1 MTILNGETLGRRI
14 ARLRLQHAMTQERL
28 ANIVNV
34 SAQAVSKWENDLSY
48 PDIMLLPVLAETF
61 DVTVDELLGI
71 QKAAAP
77 TEQVPVDEPAAS
89 AVPDTEPI
97 PTTPEP
103 VPSAAPDA
111 EPIPMVAQPASEPEV
126 GPAQMP
132 QAEPENDPQP
142 TLNETASRIR
152 LHVIRKGR
160 EAVNLALPLA
170 AARIAANVLSYV
182 PDRLIEGVDLASL
195 AKSAEHAGTG
205 TLIDVDDGADHVTI
219 TLE

>member
-1 MTILNGETLGRRI
+1 MTILNVETLGRRI

-61 DVTVDELLGI
+61 GVTVDELLGI

-89 AVPDTEPI
+89 VVPDTEPI
-97 PTTPEP
+97 PTPEP
-103 VPSAAPDA
+103 ASSAAPDA
-111 EPIPMVAQPASEPEV
+111 EPIPMAAESAPEPEV
-126 GPAQMP
+126 EPAQMP
-132 QAEPENDPQP
+132 QVEPENDPQP

-182 PDRLIEGVDLASL
+182 PDRIIEGVDLASL

>member
-61 DVTVDELLGI
+61 GVTVDELLGI

-89 AVPDTEPI
+89 VVPDTEPI
-97 PTTPEP
+97 PTPEP
-103 VPSAAPDA
+103 ASSAAPDA
-111 EPIPMVAQPASEPEV
+111 EPIPMAAESAPEPEV
-126 GPAQMP
+126 EPAQMP
-132 QAEPENDPQP
+132 QVEPENDPQP

-160 EAVNLALPLA
+160 DAVNLALPLA

-182 PDRLIEGVDLASL
+182 PDRIIEGVDLASL

>member
-61 DVTVDELLGI
+61 GVTVDELLGI

-89 AVPDTEPI
+89 LVPDTEPI
-97 PTTPEP
+97 PTPEP
-103 VPSAAPDA
+103 ASSVASNA
-111 EPIPMVAQPASEPEV
+111 EPIPMAAESAPEPEV
-126 GPAQMP
+126 EPAQMH
-132 QAEPENDPQP
+132 QVEPENDPQP

-182 PDRLIEGVDLASL
+182 PDRIIEGVDLASL

>member
-61 DVTVDELLGI
+61 GVTVDELLGI

-89 AVPDTEPI
+89 VVPDTEPI
-97 PTTPEP
+97 PTPEP
-103 VPSAAPDA
+103 ASSAAPDA
-111 EPIPMVAQPASEPEV
+111 EPIPMAAESAPEPEV
-126 GPAQMP
+126 EPAQMP
-132 QAEPENDPQP
+132 QVEPENDPQP

-182 PDRLIEGVDLASL
+182 PDRIIEGVDLASL

>member
-61 DVTVDELLGI
+61 GVTVDELLGI

-89 AVPDTEPI
+89 VVPDTEPI
-97 PTTPEP
+97 PTPEP
-103 VPSAAPDA
+103 DSSVESNA
-111 EPIPMVAQPASEPEV
+111 EPIPMAAESAPESEVEH
-126 GPAQMP
+126 AQMP
-132 QAEPENDPQP
+132 QVEPENDPQP

>member
-61 DVTVDELLGI
+61 GVTVDELLGI

-89 AVPDTEPI
+89 LVPDTEPI
-97 PTTPEP
+97 PTPEP
-103 VPSAAPDA
+103 ASSVASNA
-111 EPIPMVAQPASEPEV
+111 EPIPMAAESAPEPEV
-126 GPAQMP
+126 EPAQMP
-132 QAEPENDPQP
+132 QVEPENDPQP

-182 PDRLIEGVDLASL
+182 PDRIIEGVDLASL

>member
-61 DVTVDELLGI
+61 GVTVDELLGI

-97 PTTPEP
+97 PTPEP
-103 VPSAAPDA
+103 ASSVAPDA
-111 EPIPMVAQPASEPEV
+111 EPIPMAAEFAPEPEV
-126 GPAQMP
+126 EPAQMP
-132 QAEPENDPQP
+132 QVEPENDPQA
-142 TLNETASRIR
+142 TLNETVSRIR

-182 PDRLIEGVDLASL
+182 PDRIIEGVDLASL

>member
-1 MTILNGETLGRRI
+1 MTILNGETIGRRI

-61 DVTVDELLGI
+61 GVTVDELLGI
-71 QKAAAP
+71 QKAAVP

-89 AVPDTEPI
+89 VVPDTEPI
-97 PTTPEP
+97 PTPEP
-103 VPSAAPDA
+103 ASSVASNA
-111 EPIPMVAQPASEPEV
+111 EPIPMAAESAPEPEV
-126 GPAQMP
+126 EPAQMP
-132 QAEPENDPQP
+132 QVEPENDPQP

-182 PDRLIEGVDLASL
+182 PDRIIEGVDLASL

>member
-1 MTILNGETLGRRI
+1 MTILNGETIGRRI

-34 SAQAVSKWENDLSY
+34 SAQAGSKWENDLSY

-61 DVTVDELLGI
+61 GVTVDELLGI

-89 AVPDTEPI
+89 VVPDTEPI
-97 PTTPEP
+97 PTPEP
-103 VPSAAPDA
+103 ASSVASNA
-111 EPIPMVAQPASEPEV
+111 EPIPMAAESAPEPEV
-126 GPAQMP
+126 EPAQMP
-132 QAEPENDPQP
+132 QVEPENDPQP

-182 PDRLIEGVDLASL
+182 PDRIIEGVDLASL

>member
-61 DVTVDELLGI
+61 GVTVDELLGI

-89 AVPDTEPI
+89 VVPDTEPI
-97 PTTPEP
+97 PTPEP
-103 VPSAAPDA
+103 ASSVALNA
-111 EPIPMVAQPASEPEV
+111 EPIPMAAESAPEPEV
-126 GPAQMP
+126 EPAQMP
-132 QAEPENDPQP
+132 QVEPENDPQP

-182 PDRLIEGVDLASL
+182 PDRIIEGVDLASL

>member
-48 PDIMLLPVLAETF
+48 PGIMLLPVLAETF
-61 DVTVDELLGI
+61 GVTVDELLGI

-89 AVPDTEPI
+89 VVPDTEPI
-97 PTTPEP
+97 PTPEP
-103 VPSAAPDA
+103 ASSVASNA
-111 EPIPMVAQPASEPEV
+111 EPIPMAAESAPEPEV
-126 GPAQMP
+126 EPAQMP

-182 PDRLIEGVDLASL
+182 PDRIIEGVDLASL

>member
-61 DVTVDELLGI
+61 GVTVDELLGI

-89 AVPDTEPI
+89 VVPDTEPI
-97 PTTPEP
+97 PTPEP
-103 VPSAAPDA
+103 ASSVASNA
-111 EPIPMVAQPASEPEV
+111 EPIPMAAESAPEPEV
-126 GPAQMP
+126 EPAQMP
-132 QAEPENDPQP
+132 QVEPENDPQP

-182 PDRLIEGVDLASL
+182 PDRIIEGVDLASL